1 MGHRGAVF
9 GMRVESQI
17 WAVRVDRYKWRK
29 AEFRCI
35 ARECPASFQRK
46 DAKSGRERS
55 ER

>member
-29 AEFRCI
+29 PDFRC
-35 ARECPASFQRK
+35 
-46 DAKSGRERS
+46 AKFPGRLCG
-55 ER
+55 